1 MSIQMSSLKNRD
13 LLIMKRKA
21 IGVICLLAL
30 TAIAGL
36 LQACAEA
43 QPCFEVLSLK
53 TTPTKINTGEK
64 ATIEVEIINND
75 TKDATYNVPLMVN
88 GVADDRRNLTLVPGE
103 TKLLTFTLTRS
114 NPGTYSI
121 SVGSWEST
129 LVVEKLL
136 PAEFQLSE
144 LEVNPTEVEVGDDIV
159 ISAKIA
165 NVGGTQGS
173 YTAELKIDGTTIET
187 EELSISAGT
196 DYKLVFKLC
205 ECSPGTYMVS
215 LGNLTSQ
222 LVVNEP
228 PRPVINY
235 PPPSTPTTNPPINT
249 CRTKG

>member
-1 MSIQMSSLKNRD
+1 MSSLKNRG
-13 LLIMKRKA
+13 LVVINRKTIGA
-21 IGVICLLAL
+21 IYVLAL
-30 TAIAGL
+30 ITMMSL

-43 QPCFEVLSLK
+43 QPGFEVLSLK
-53 TTPTKINTGEK
+53 ITPTKITTGEK
-64 ATIEVEIINND
+64 ATVEVEIINND
-75 TKDATYNVPLMVN
+75 AKDATYNVPLMVN
-88 GVADDRRNLTLVPGE
+88 GVADDRKNVTLAPGATE
-103 TKLLTFTLTRS
+103 LLTFTLTRS
-114 NPGTYSI
+114 HPGTYNI

-129 LVVEKLL
+129 MVIEKPS
-136 PAEFQLSE
+136 PAEFRISN
-144 LEVNPTEVEVGDDIV
+144 LEVNPTEVEAGDNIV
-159 ISAKIA
+159 VSAKIA

-173 YTAELKIDGTTIET
+173 YTAELKVDGTTIET

-196 DYKLVFKLC
+196 DYKLAFKLC
-205 ECSPGTYMVS
+205 ECSPGTYIVS